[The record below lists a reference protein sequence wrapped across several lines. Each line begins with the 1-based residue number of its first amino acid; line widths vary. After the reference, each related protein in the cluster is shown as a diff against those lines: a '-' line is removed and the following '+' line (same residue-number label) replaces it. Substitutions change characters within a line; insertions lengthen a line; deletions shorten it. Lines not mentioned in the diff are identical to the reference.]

1 MLSVLLIT
9 SACDRED
16 VGEAWVGY
24 QWVSRLA
31 ARHDVTLLT
40 MRQRDKPHPA
50 EQIPN
55 TRVVEWTD
63 AKVFARNARLNSLLK
78 PGYIPF
84 YRGARRWIRAA
95 QARGERFD
103 VIHQLL
109 PVAMRYPSPA
119 TGLGIPYLIGPVGG
133 SLENPPGFEDDTAP
147 WFMRLRGLDRLR
159 MQRDPLLRRSYERA
173 DCVLGIAPYVEE
185 YLDGLNL
192 RRLEIMSET
201 GLVDLPAVGEPRASD
216 GTVRLLYVGR
226 LVRSKGLRDAIR
238 AMSRLT
244 SSAPVVLDV
253 VGVGFDQEACQ
264 ALVAELGLG
273 DRVTFHGWQPR
284 ERVEDFYR
292 QADVFV
298 FPSYREPGGN
308 VTFEAMGYELPLI
321 VTDLGGPGNVV
332 DDSCGIRVHPH
343 DPEQFANDLA
353 AAISRLVD
361 DSELRARLGAAAR
374 KRVGE
379 IAVWDRKVE
388 LLEALWDDVLGP
400 AHAA

>member
-1 MLSVLLIT
+1 VRSVLLIT

-50 EQIPN
+50 EQIPDA
-55 TRVVEWTD
+55 RVVEWTD

-78 PGYIPF
+78 PGYVPF

-103 VIHQLL
+103 VVHQLL

-159 MQRDPLLRRSYERA
+159 MRRDPLLRRSYERA

-185 YLDGLNL
+185 YLEGLEL

-201 GLVDLPAVGEPRASD
+201 ALVDLPELGERRASD
-216 GTVRLLYVGR
+216 GPVRLLYVGR
-226 LVRSKGLRDAIR
+226 LVRSKGLRDAIL
-238 AMSRLT
+238 ALSRLT
-244 SSAPVVLDV
+244 SSAPAVLDV
-253 VGVGFDQEACQ
+253 VGEGFDREACE

-284 ERVEDFYR
+284 ERVEGFYR
-292 QADVFV
+292 EADVFV

-308 VTFEAMGYELPLI
+308 VAFEAMGYELPLI

-332 DDSCGIRVHPH
+332 DDSCGIRVHPSH
-343 DPEQFANDLA
+343 PEQFANDLA

-361 DSELRARLGAAAR
+361 DPELRARLGAAAR
-374 KRVGE
+374 RRVGE

-400 AHAA
+400 AH